1 MPVIHFA
8 QRLNNKLL
16 CFLTMLLELMTFGV
30 TVVSDPLRGEEQWME
45 SVAASLGKTSN
56 RTSPAAAVSTYG
68 VSSTP
73 EQRHNPTEY

>member
-30 TVVSDPLRGEEQWME
+30 TVVSDPLGGGH
-45 SVAASLGKTSN
+45 LPGFPGKDNGWS
-56 RTSPAAAVSTYG
+56 
-68 VSSTP
+68 
-73 EQRHNPTEY
+73 Q